1 MLLTWSFVEL
11 FLHSVKSIVHNRKSL
26 PFLAKSGHG
35 LGCVGPFGL
44 AVEGFAGGAVEID
57 AEELVRQAQ

>member
-1 MLLTWSFVEL
+1 MT
-11 FLHSVKSIVHNRKSL
+11 VHNRKSL

-35 LGCVGPFGL
+35 LGRVGLFGL

>member
-1 MLLTWSFVEL
+1 MT
-11 FLHSVKSIVHNRKSL
+11 VHNRKSL

-57 AEELVRQAQ
+57 AEELVRQAQR